1 MLSKLILTEAITGV
15 SIGATVGTRCRAHKN
30 ASRIAVT
37 QTQTALPRPL
47 EGLRVI
53 DLTRALAGPYAT
65 LLLAGLGAEIVKV
78 EDPKGGDLAREN
90 SPYVGR
96 DGVTVRRNHA
106 DDLSVSHLTRARGKM
121 GVSLNLK
128 AAEAK
133 AVFADLVATADI
145 VIENFT
151 SGTADRLGVGYEAAK
166 VANPGVIYCS
176 LSGFG
181 AGGSDGSK
189 AMDVLVQALSGA
201 MYTSGEDG
209 TPPVR
214 IGIPMADMLAP
225 VFGVIGILAALQHR
239 QKTGQGQFVDVSML
253 GALTSFV
260 AIENWRA
267 MEMAGMSGRTG
278 LTVHRLSPFGV
289 FRCADGYVAI
299 VAVHEGLARSLFK
312 VMGAPE
318 FGDDPRYNS
327 RDGRV
332 ANAVELEAQIEAW
345 TSSLP
350 TAEVVRLLEAEG
362 VPVAP
367 VRHPAEGMLDPRV
380 VARGE
385 TMPVAH
391 PRYPTDES
399 LRTVGVPIQFSDCR
413 TGFDEVLP
421 VEIGQHNAA
430 IYSDLLGYSDETL
443 ERLRAAGA
451 I

>member
-1 MLSKLILTEAITGV
+1 MTS
-15 SIGATVGTRCRAHKN
+15 
-30 ASRIAVT
+30 ASP
-37 QTQTALPRPL
+37 QPRPL
-47 EGLRVI
+47 EGLRII

-96 DGVTVRRNHA
+96 DGVGIVRRHD
-106 DDLSVSHLTRARGKM
+106 DDLSVSHLTRARGKR

-128 AAEAK
+128 SPDAPG
-133 AVFADLVATADI
+133 VFADLVRTADI

-151 SGTADRLGVGYEAAK
+151 SGTADRLGVGYRAAAE
-166 VANPGVIYCS
+166 ANPRIIYCS

-181 AGGSDGSK
+181 AGGADGSK

-201 MYTSGEDG
+201 MYTSGEEG

-239 QKTGQGQFVDVSML
+239 ERTGEGQFVDVSML

-289 FRCADGYVAI
+289 FKCADGYVAI
-299 VAVHEGLARSLFK
+299 VAVHEGLARGLFRA
-312 VMGAPE
+312 MEQTDLGADE
-318 FGDDPRYNS
+318 RFNS

-332 ANAVELEAQIEAW
+332 ANAIDLEARIEAW
-345 TSSLP
+345 TSQNP
-350 TAEVVRLLEAEG
+350 VARIVELLEAEG

-367 VRHPAEGMLDPRV
+367 VRHPSEALLDPRV
-380 VARGE
+380 VARDE

-391 PRYPTDES
+391 PRYATDET
-399 LRTVGVPIQFSDCR
+399 LRTVGVPIQFSNCR
-413 TGFDEVLP
+413 TGFDDTLP
-421 VEIGQHNAA
+421 VEIGEHNALV
-430 IYSDLLGYSDETL
+430 YGDLLGYSA
-443 ERLRAAGA
+443 ERQAELRASGV